1 MKIAYFGFPAIG
13 HTTPILNLI
22 KQLVNIGNE
31 VTCYNRIDFKILIE
45 QTGAKF
51 VDYQSNNLI
60 NTCIPGTSIS
70 SLSVTDF
77 YKGLHSILVSCAVE
91 ILDKLLSSP
100 INYDIVIYDQF
111 ALWGQIFADKFQL
124 LSICSCPMFLDS
136 ADKLTEEFCVCI
148 ATDNDYFEK
157 ISSIDS
163 FVDSETS
170 PKVLFEYLTC
180 KKSDFIV
187 VHTSRSLQPEA
198 EEKWFEEKY
207 LYLGNRFDT
216 EIFPSNADF
225 YHDAKIYISLGTIF
239 NGDQNLIIQLIDY
252 FRKNKGYKV
261 VFSTGGNDYIAAK
274 LKELNLPSNI
284 TISRYVDQHN
294 ELTNTALFISHS
306 GLNSIYES
314 LYFTVPLI
322 LIPQMTEHAVNAKRA
337 EELGVGYFIRNNNS
351 FVEELAL
358 AMEDMHKN
366 WRLYKDNTIKLRNS
380 FLKSDDSLSIAKK
393 ICYIAQNSDAK
404 HL

>member
-136 ADKLTEEFCVCI
+136 ADKLTEEFCV
-148 ATDNDYFEK
+148 DNDYFEK
-157 ISSIDS
+157 ISSTS
-163 FVDSETS
+163 FT
-170 PKVLFEYLTC
+170 
-180 KKSDFIV
+180 KK
-187 VHTSRSLQPEA
+187 
-198 EEKWFEEKY
+198 
-207 LYLGNRFDT
+207 
-216 EIFPSNADF
+216 
-225 YHDAKIYISLGTIF
+225 
-239 NGDQNLIIQLIDY
+239 
-252 FRKNKGYKV
+252 
-261 VFSTGGNDYIAAK
+261 
-274 LKELNLPSNI
+274 
-284 TISRYVDQHN
+284 
-294 ELTNTALFISHS
+294 
-306 GLNSIYES
+306 
-314 LYFTVPLI
+314 
-322 LIPQMTEHAVNAKRA
+322 
-337 EELGVGYFIRNNNS
+337 
-351 FVEELAL
+351 
-358 AMEDMHKN
+358 
-366 WRLYKDNTIKLRNS
+366 
-380 FLKSDDSLSIAKK
+380 
-393 ICYIAQNSDAK
+393 
-404 HL
+404 